1 MKKRTGKLRKLL
13 LTLAMLLGVL
23 PFMGLTA
30 LAADT
35 AATGYKLTYVYP
47 EDLCEL
53 SAYDWYDADRTPIE
67 NGGILP
73 INTEKNQTYGVFEA
87 KNIADGYRIK
97 RFTVTGTS
105 TVDMTQG
112 FVNGAYG
119 GIAMSIREDSV
130 VTLELEPV
138 PEELPS
144 ITGVTLYTDQAGTTP
159 AQENISYGE
168 GDTGSRLYGIAAY
181 SDGGNYPVYYTT
193 GQWEYSTDGV
203 TWLRTESWGSNRY
216 DFWPGW
222 PYHEELDFLTDSYDL
237 RLCAQPRDLYTT
249 GGNVYSNVLHVNG
262 GADAP
267 TGLTKLA
274 TPTDLSWGREYDW
287 DTVAYEETPGF
298 ISWKREPPT
307 QNQFEVIIY
316 SRETGE
322 AVSSMAHHF
331 GATSTPPYF
340 STSCFLEGFWPDE
353 CGATPDCNFD
363 SGTYYFTVQAV
374 GDGVQY
380 SDSDIAQSPDW
391 TYVKPEAHLA
401 TPTNLRWSGRESHW
415 DMPGDTSDALGYSV
429 EYCFYDAG
437 SDAYIPVGG
446 STIFYLNE
454 SADSLMDDFIEGFG
468 VGQYYFRVRAISRDM
483 TKICNSLW
491 SELSPAYDL
500 TEISGAVDSTLDS
513 ILDGY
518 RDIGEITEDDQA
530 ALKED
535 LWAQT
540 DTDALD
546 AAMAADQ
553 ENTGTVAR
561 IEELETL
568 VGGPAGVVV
577 NTGAPAG
584 LVAGDI
590 SIIGANLNTEGSA
603 AATLQVSA
611 PSEGVVIPEL
621 YDNTVQFSMK
631 LENVEETVQGQQ
643 LKVPVK
649 ITMPVPENINPDFLV
664 LLHFHQDGT
673 YEEIMNPYAFEKDD
687 RMFVSFVVTSFS
699 DFAIAQRSMGVF
711 LDDIDLEEHTI
722 TATVATEMNGTLMA
736 AVYEN
741 GKMTGLA
748 SAAVSADGQVK
759 QASLSLPTLT
769 AGAEVKLFLI
779 DGSGMPLYEAVS
791 QTVS

>member
-1 MKKRTGKLRKLL
+1 M
-13 LTLAMLLGVL
+13 
-23 PFMGLTA
+23 
-30 LAADT
+30 
-35 AATGYKLTYVYP
+35 
-47 EDLCEL
+47 
-53 SAYDWYDADRTPIE
+53 
-67 NGGILP
+67 
-73 INTEKNQTYGVFEA
+73 
-87 KNIADGYRIK
+87 
-97 RFTVTGTS
+97 
-105 TVDMTQG
+105 
-112 FVNGAYG
+112 
-119 GIAMSIREDSV
+119 
-130 VTLELEPV
+130 
-138 PEELPS
+138 
-144 ITGVTLYTDQAGTTP
+144 
-159 AQENISYGE
+159 
-168 GDTGSRLYGIAAY
+168 
-181 SDGGNYPVYYTT
+181 
-193 GQWEYSTDGV
+193 
-203 TWLRTESWGSNRY
+203 
-216 DFWPGW
+216 
-222 PYHEELDFLTDSYDL
+222 
-237 RLCAQPRDLYTT
+237 
-249 GGNVYSNVLHVNG
+249 
-262 GADAP
+262 
-267 TGLTKLA
+267 TKL
-274 TPTDLSWGREYDW
+274 
-287 DTVAYEETPGF
+287 
-298 ISWKREPPT
+298 
-307 QNQFEVIIY
+307 
-316 SRETGE
+316 
-322 AVSSMAHHF
+322 
-331 GATSTPPYF
+331 
-340 STSCFLEGFWPDE
+340 
-353 CGATPDCNFD
+353 
-363 SGTYYFTVQAV
+363 
-374 GDGVQY
+374 
-380 SDSDIAQSPDW
+380 
-391 TYVKPEAHLA
+391 
-401 TPTNLRWSGRESHW
+401 
-415 DMPGDTSDALGYSV
+415 
-429 EYCFYDAG
+429 
-437 SDAYIPVGG
+437 
-446 STIFYLNE
+446 
-454 SADSLMDDFIEGFG
+454 
-468 VGQYYFRVRAISRDM
+468 
-483 TKICNSLW
+483 CNSLW

-518 RDIGEITEDDQA
+518 RDIGDITEDDQA

-673 YEEIMNPYAFEKDD
+673 YEEIMNPYVFEKDD

-722 TATVATEMNGTLMA
+722 TAAVATEMNGTLMA

-791 QTVS
+791 HTVS